1 MASAMASIELAA
13 EPDAVWGLIGGFGSL
28 PDWRPY
34 ITFSQLG
41 DGGRTRTLRNPDGD
55 TIVERLIAY
64 GDAARQYTH
73 AIAQAPFP
81 VIDHRSTLQVLPY
94 GDGTRARVLWSGTFT
109 ESGVTHAEAAVI
121 FQKTYDDGLKAL
133 WAHYQPR
140 GT

>member
-34 ITFSQLG
+34 ITSSQLG

-73 AIAQAPFP
+73 AIAQA
-81 VIDHRSTLQVLPY
+81 RSRSSIIGPRYRCCRTVTAL
-94 GDGTRARVLWSGTFT
+94 GRACFG
-109 ESGVTHAEAAVI
+109 AAPSP
-121 FQKTYDDGLKAL
+121 KAV
-133 WAHYQPR
+133 
-140 GT
+140 